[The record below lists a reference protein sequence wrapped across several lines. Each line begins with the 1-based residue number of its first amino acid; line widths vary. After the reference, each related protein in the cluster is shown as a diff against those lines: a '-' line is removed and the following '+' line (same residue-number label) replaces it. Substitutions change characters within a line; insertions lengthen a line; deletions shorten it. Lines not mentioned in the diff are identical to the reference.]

1 MKKTD
6 VGFRGWFYLR
16 QGWSNYLT
24 FFMASVNTLTVTYFL
39 AIERY
44 PVLETIF
51 PNFLI
56 YVLITTSIGI
66 PSLIIIGYVHW
77 KRSGARKAEIDITYE
92 VNPYNARTLVNSE
105 LLLSINFNLIS
116 MMTKLLNDE
125 KLSKEEIEQIKKS
138 QNEMSDFIKKRTFTN
153 KLDSKFI
160 KTESQEK

>member
-66 PSLIIIGYVHW
+66 PSLIIIGYIHW

>member
-51 PNFLI
+51 PSFLI

>member
-24 FFMASVNTLTVTYFL
+24 FFIASVNTLTVTYFL

>member
-1 MKKTD
+1 MRKTD

-24 FFMASVNTLTVTYFL
+24 FFMASINTLTVTYFL
-39 AIERY
+39 AVERY
-44 PVLETIF
+44 PFLETIF
-51 PNFLI
+51 PNFLYYLI
-56 YVLITTSIGI
+56 ITTSIGI

-105 LLLSINFNLIS
+105 LLLGMNINLIS
-116 MMTKLLNDE
+116 MLTKILNDE
-125 KLSKEEIEQIKKS
+125 KLSQEEIDKIKTT
-138 QNEMSDFIKKRTFTN
+138 QEEMSEFIKKRTFTN
-153 KLDSKFI
+153 KLDSKYI